1 MYPLRKTLPLVF
13 VLTTL
18 IFGISQL
25 HAATMAMNNHSTLT
39 SSEGINAYRSQS
51 LSYTFSIME
60 PGWYDIY
67 ALWDESAIQQEEMSV
82 VIAHATGKD
91 VFNVQP
97 SVNEGLWNHIGHWYF
112 ETRAEVKIKLP
123 SQNESFD
130 TNTIIK
136 LTSTTTTVPARSI
149 RGAKLNRKKYNK
161 QSGSVYINNKQSG
174 QRKNTKSTTIYS
186 TAIKKSTGGM
196 ANAKMG
202 VKPNNQAILSWT
214 GPTTNSDGSFIT
226 DLAGY
231 KIYMSTDPKSFSDN
245 NLLIDVPT
253 LDTLGGMQ
261 EEFIADNLKNGT
273 YYFTITAYNS
283 SGMESPPSQEVSKTI
298 N

>member
-1 MYPLRKTLPLVF
+1 MYPLQKTLPFVF
-13 VLTTL
+13 ILTTL

-25 HAATMAMNNHSTLT
+25 HAAAMAMNNHSTLT

-51 LSYTFSIME
+51 LSYTFRIME

-67 ALWDESAIQQEEMSV
+67 ALWDESATQQEEMSV
-82 VIAHATGKD
+82 VIAHAAGKD

-97 SVNEGLWNHIGHWYF
+97 SVNEGLWSHIGHWYF

-123 SQNESFD
+123 SWNENFD

-136 LTSTTTTVPARSI
+136 LTSTTTTIPARSI
-149 RGAKLNRKKYNK
+149 RGARLNRKKYNK
-161 QSGSVYINNKQSG
+161 QSGSVYIDNKPSD
-174 QRKNTKSTTIYS
+174 QRKNIASTTIYS
-186 TAIKKSTGGM
+186 TAIKKSTGDM
-196 ANAKMG
+196 ASAKAG
-202 VKPNNQAILSWT
+202 VKPNKAILSWT

-231 KIYMSTDPKSFSDN
+231 KIYMSTAPKSFSEK
-245 NLLIDVPT
+245 NLLMDVPT
-253 LDTLGGMQ
+253 LDALGGMP
-261 EEFIADNLKNGT
+261 EEFIAENLKNGT

-283 SGMESPPSQEVSKTI
+283 SGLESPPSQEVSKII